1 MVALAG
7 GADRGA
13 AAEVVRAPETT
24 VADLSGPHRLREGHL
39 QEVERL
45 RAVAAASAD
54 SPGMSAAA
62 HRRTVVGSVA
72 GVVGA
77 RRPRLAPGRA
87 DSAVLGLR
95 AILGQAREQRAQLRG
110 LGLVELR
117 EELPFGL

>member
-24 VADLSGPHRLREGHL
+24 VADLQALTDSVRATL

-45 RAVAAASAD
+45 RAVSAASAD
-54 SPGMSAAA
+54 SPGMSAAT
-62 HRRTVVGSVA
+62 HRWTVVGSVA

-87 DSAVLGLR
+87 DSAVLGSVCWIMESR
-95 AILGQAREQRAQLRG
+95 SAARRG
-110 LGLVELR
+110 
-117 EELPFGL
+117 